1 MGNQL
6 YTMLDVI
13 NNVKTWKSSKNIFTH
28 TVYVLTYKCLRH
40 PTMCKFFF
48 RPSLINMK
56 YHTIQS
62 EKLIKCHH
70 IRAWTQYVSLGKLDL
85 KILISTYYTKD
96 FAWEKR
102 PKFIRF
108 FFLKFQNWALKV
120 PWSITFRKQ
129 FQKNYYKY
137 YESLVSGFLVVMGC
151 F

>member
-1 MGNQL
+1 
-6 YTMLDVI
+6 MLRCGSPLKTFSLTPYICVDLWVSTTS
-13 NNVKTWKSSKNIFTH
+13 NNVQILFSS
-28 TVYVLTYKCLRH
+28 
-40 PTMCKFFF
+40 
-48 RPSLINMK
+48 SLINMK